1 MTIEEREVPPRL
13 HDALLEARME
23 LGILLHDTAHDVWR
37 AYGIFPGGTGDHR
50 LGSPV
55 GNGKTPVAAVEA
67 LLGHTTAHRPSWGLA
82 TSLWACGEALAGL
95 ARAIRR

>member
-1 MTIEEREVPPRL
+1 MTIEERLVPQRL

-23 LGILLHDTAHDVWR
+23 LGILLHDQPHDLWR
-37 AYGIFPGGTGDHR
+37 AYGIFPGGSGDHR

-55 GNGKTPVAAVEA
+55 GNGSTPEAAVEA

-82 TSLWACGEALAGL
+82 TSLWAFGEALAGL
-95 ARAIRR
+95 TRAVRR